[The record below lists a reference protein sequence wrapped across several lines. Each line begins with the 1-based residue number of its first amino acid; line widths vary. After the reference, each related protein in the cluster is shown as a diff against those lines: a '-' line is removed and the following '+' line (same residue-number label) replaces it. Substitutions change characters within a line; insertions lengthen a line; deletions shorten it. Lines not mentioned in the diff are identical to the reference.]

1 MPLYKYS
8 QCPCHEVPALAS
20 ALCGNLPIHS
30 EIRFDPSSYK
40 PPKNALV
47 QSAPPFPHYL
57 KGVSPAPVPLVSAP
71 PSDSSEGFSVPA
83 PSHSC
88 KGSSFTPT
96 LDTLTSRDKALL
108 MAGFYNIMYINEYID
123 SIIVECSALLKKHK
137 IFRFE
142 VKRWY
147 NLFRKEKDGYLR
159 NLCRTMANDY
169 DDFCEQADT
178 FYELLKPDFQVL
190 YYSVRREFLNAFP
203 EDKVDLYTYMYIIGH
218 LFTFAREN
226 YYDWRCYYQRELPVI
241 FAYSG
246 FYSLDV
252 TPWINRWN
260 QLIFYVMQAVRF
272 KCADVETSQM
282 DTALKI
288 FCARAS
294 RLETTIA
301 AMKSTDDGSDDMKLM
316 SLDLPE
322 RPPHIPIPERYTNWS
337 RLEHKFDAEQRRMK
351 DVSESSQP

>member
-1 MPLYKYS
+1 MPLYKYH
-8 QCPCHEVPALAS
+8 QCNCHEVSALAP
-20 ALCGNLPIHS
+20 ALCGNLPVHS
-30 EIRFDPSSYK
+30 ETRFDPSSYK
-40 PPKNALV
+40 PPKNALI
-47 QSAPPFPHYL
+47 QSAPPSPRYL
-57 KGVSPAPVPLVSAP
+57 EGISPTPVHPVSAP
-71 PSDSSEGFSVPA
+71 PSDSSEGSSVPA
-83 PSHSC
+83 PSHSSEGSPSFTSPSHSC
-88 KGSSFTPT
+88 KDSSFTVT
-96 LDTLTSRDKALL
+96 LDNLTSRDKALL

-123 SIIVECSALLKKHK
+123 SIIVEYSALLKKHK

-147 NLFRKEKDGYLR
+147 NLFRKEKESYLR

-169 DDFCEQADT
+169 DGFCEQADT

-252 TPWINRWN
+252 TAWVNRWN
-260 QLIFYVMQAVRF
+260 
-272 KCADVETSQM
+272 
-282 DTALKI
+282 
-288 FCARAS
+288 
-294 RLETTIA
+294 
-301 AMKSTDDGSDDMKLM
+301 
-316 SLDLPE
+316 
-322 RPPHIPIPERYTNWS
+322 
-337 RLEHKFDAEQRRMK
+337 
-351 DVSESSQP
+351 